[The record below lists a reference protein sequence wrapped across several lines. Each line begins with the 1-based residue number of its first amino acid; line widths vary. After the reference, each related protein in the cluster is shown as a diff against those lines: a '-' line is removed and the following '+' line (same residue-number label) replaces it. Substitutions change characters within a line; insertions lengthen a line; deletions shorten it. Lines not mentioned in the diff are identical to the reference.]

1 MTHIRSHLL
10 AAFAAAGLA
19 MSAAPALAQAS
30 GCEAGQKILAERQ
43 SLIQQINKLTEGGKK
58 KKLDPRAACSVFTKL
73 VTNGNAGEKWMTDNK
88 DWCQIPDQVVEG
100 FAKDHK
106 ASQNI
111 KGQACQAAAKMAEME
126 KRAKQQAQQAQQ
138 DQDRRRTTG
147 AHGVRLLSVAGGG
160 IARIGQPSVITNGT
174 VAAGCGCY
182 GRRGV

>member
-1 MTHIRSHLL
+1 MGMTHIRSHLL
-10 AAFAAAGLA
+10 SAFAVAGFFI
-19 MSAAPALAQAS
+19 SAPASAQSSA
-30 GCEAGQKILAERQ
+30 CQEGQKILQERQ
-43 SLIQQINKLTEGGKK
+43 GLIQQINKLTEGGKK

-126 KRAKQQAQQAQQ
+126 KRAKQQAQQAKQGGPGNKMGGGL
-138 DQDRRRTTG
+138 TG
-147 AHGVRLLSVAGGG
+147 TLSVPKGAL
-160 IARIGQPSVITNGT
+160 
-174 VAAGCGCY
+174 
-182 GRRGV
+182 